1 MGLRTVSSKPRSGS
15 KIKTLGEL
23 KPIVQGIQG
32 EGRTVVWTN
41 GCFDILHAGH
51 VTYLIEAARQGDI
64 LIVGLNSDASVREVK
79 GPGRPINTEAHR
91 ALVLSALECTGYV
104 TVFSGESP
112 LPLLDELRPD
122 VYAKGGDYD
131 LDTIHQEERRFVEG
145 YGGTI
150 CIVPGVEGLSTTGI
164 IDRMGRSKA

>member
-1 MGLRTVSSKPRSGS
+1 MVSGQKGRSKVKS
-15 KIKTLGEL
+15 LVEL
-23 KPIVQGIQG
+23 KPIVQRIQR

-51 VTYLIEAARQGDI
+51 VTYLIEAARQGDV

-79 GPGRPINTEAHR
+79 GPGRPINAQAER
-91 ALVLSALECTGYV
+91 ALVLSALECIDYV
-104 TVFSGESP
+104 TIFSDASP

-122 VYAKGGDYD
+122 VYAKGGDYG

-150 CIVPGVEGLSTTGI
+150 CIVPGVEGLSTTEI
-164 IDRMGRSKA
+164 IDRMGRSRR

>member
-1 MGLRTVSSKPRSGS
+1 MVSGQKGRSKVKS
-15 KIKTLGEL
+15 LVEL
-23 KPIVQGIQG
+23 KPIVQRIQR

-51 VTYLIEAARQGDI
+51 VTYLIEAAQQGDV

-79 GPGRPINTEAHR
+79 GPGRPINAQAER
-91 ALVLSALECTGYV
+91 ALVLSALECIDYV
-104 TVFSGESP
+104 TIFSDASP

-122 VYAKGGDYD
+122 VYAKGGDYK

-150 CIVPGVEGLSTTGI
+150 CIVPGVEGLSTTEI
-164 IDRMGRSKA
+164 IDRMGRSRR